1 MKNEVFV
8 KINADGSRMQA
19 GMINAIDFSEQINA
33 VMMNRQEMKQ
43 QHQDRI
49 DALRFDALRSYC
61 ASSAYE
67 KSCHNEWIRH
77 SQEAINKT
85 LGIPQRYFEVE
96 PAQERNTM
104 EVSHLK
110 YKIIK
115 PAKYCKLEV
124 SKEDADFVN
133 KAEAV
138 YLRGGKE
145 SLKSK
150 LCFELETFIGK
161 ERAEMYRNN
170 ELLAPFRSAGH
181 VQILRDN
188 LNAVRNVIFYIQ
200 QNFGKSG
207 SIAFHAGWL
216 DTTFALRNK
225 INKSIEEYEKHAG

>member
-1 MKNEVFV
+1 MYEAFK
-8 KINADGSRMQA
+8 A
-19 GMINAIDFSEQINA
+19 GEIDT
-33 VMMNRQEMKQ
+33 
-43 QHQDRI
+43 
-49 DALRFDALRSYC
+49 LRLDALRSYC

-67 KSCHNEWIRH
+67 KACHNEWIRH

-85 LGIPQRYFEVE
+85 LGIPQRYFEIE

-104 EVSHLK
+104 EVSHSK

-115 PAKYCKLEV
+115 PTKYCKIEV

-161 ERAEMYRNN
+161 EFTEMYRNN

-181 VQILRDN
+181 VQILKDN
-188 LNAVRNVIFYIQ
+188 LMAVWNVIYYIQ
-200 QNFGKSG
+200 QHFEKSG
-207 SIAFHAGWL
+207 FVAFHAGWL
-216 DTTFALRNK
+216 DRTFDLRKK
-225 INKSIEEYEKHAG
+225 INKSIEEYEKHAK